1 MHRYNTQGGTAH
13 GIRAGGSV
21 GAHAAVWP
29 PYWAATNNTGD
40 EQCCP
45 QSDAAGVAAAA
56 GVVGTVPVAL
66 KMDHPL
72 HGMIPGGSG
81 DGGGPGG
88 MSDAVSPACQPA
100 QGTIPGG
107 SGGGGGPG
115 TTSEAVSP
123 IFQPAQANTPGG
135 RGVTGGGE
143 PKMEPVG
150 PAA

>member
-1 MHRYNTQGGTAH
+1 MHNTTRKAARCATAGRVAH
-13 GIRAGGSV
+13 KLRSGRRIRR
-21 GAHAAVWP
+21 HP
-29 PYWAATNNTGD
+29 ATLAMNCGL
-40 EQCCP
+40 

-66 KMDHPL
+66 KIDHPL
-72 HGMIPGGSG
+72 HGMMPGGSG

-107 SGGGGGPG
+107 SGGGGGAG